1 MNKFKF
7 LGSALMTAF
16 FAFSLASCEKEDFN
30 TKVDIEGD
38 EIIIPGDEP
47 DKKGDAVISVQPT
60 VWALIDGEI
69 SNVTSE
75 STITYNGKTKLEYTV
90 NSDQGTSAMTV
101 AIVATYDAK
110 VGDETKTLTAAANI
124 EVPALSAGQVYVVSP
139 TLIMRAQSDVDI
151 PELPE
156 GYKPGDAVISIQ
168 PEVLALINGEL
179 KNVTSEAD
187 VTFNGA
193 EKFTYTVNEDKG
205 TSEMSVKIDA
215 SYATTIDGEAMT
227 LTATTTITIPALS
240 AGQVAIFMPQ
250 LIVSYNSEETP
261 GGDTPGGDTPG
272 GDTPVP
278 SLIFSP
284 QELPLESKEVH
295 FDYKNS
301 SNYYYDDYE
310 FKAKYEWGSTLE
322 SKEIYATKYSAE
334 VDSYIAGKVHTFE
347 KEITLGKQLMYA
359 NSITCVEVEITYKKT
374 KYTCQEFESSV
385 YSRANGAIVAEF
397 IIKEAD
403 AYKILRSTSININ
416 GHGHGSSSHSHG
428 HGNGHGH
435 GHGAD
440 NAGGGI
446 VWPM

>member
-7 LGSALMTAF
+7 LGSTLMAAF
-16 FAFSLASCEKEDFN
+16 FAFGLASCEKEDFN

-38 EIIIPGDEP
+38 EVIIPGDEP

-90 NSDQGTSAMTV
+90 NSDQGTSAMTI
-101 AIVATYDAK
+101 AIIATYDAK
-110 VGDETKTLTAAANI
+110 VGDETKTLTATANV

-139 TLIMRAQSDVDI
+139 TLIMRAQSDI
-151 PELPE
+151 ETPELPE

-179 KNVTSEAD
+179 KNVTGEAN

-215 SYATTIDGEAMT
+215 SYATTVDGEAMT
-227 LTATTTITIPALS
+227 LTATTTIEIPALS

-261 GGDTPGGDTPG
+261 GGDTPGGDIPG
-272 GDTPVP
+272 DDTPIT
-278 SLIFSP
+278 SLIFNP
-284 QELPLESKEVH
+284 EELPLESEEVH

-301 SNYYYDDYE
+301 SNYYYNNYE
-310 FKAKYEWGSTLE
+310 FKAKYEWGSWLE
-322 SKEIYATKYSAE
+322 SKEIYASEHADAVNDFIK
-334 VDSYIAGKVHTFE
+334 DNVHAYE
-347 KEITLGKQLMYA
+347 HEITLGKQMMYA
-359 NSITCVEVEITYKKT
+359 NSITCVEVLIHYTRT
-374 KYTCQEFESSV
+374 KYTVQEFESTV
-385 YSRANGAIVAEF
+385 SRANGAIVAEF
-397 IIKEAD
+397 IIKAVDSYEI
-403 AYKILRSTSININ
+403 KGSTSININ
-416 GHGHGSSSHSHG
+416 GHGHGSSGHSHG
-428 HGNGHGH
+428 HGNGHDH